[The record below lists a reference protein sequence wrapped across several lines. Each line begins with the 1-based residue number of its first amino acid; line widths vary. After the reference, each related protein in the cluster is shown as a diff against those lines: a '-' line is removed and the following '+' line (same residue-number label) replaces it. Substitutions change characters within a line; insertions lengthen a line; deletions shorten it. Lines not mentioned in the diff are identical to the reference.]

1 LIASA
6 GINILDTITEFHN
19 KTVGANSSV
28 KLLYF
33 SLGKGLEDM
42 VNEGMAKAAQ
52 SGDWIILEN
61 LHLADDWLPSFEERM
76 SKWKGA
82 EMNPKFRVWITCIP
96 VENFPVSILER
107 SIKVALQSAR
117 NIKSKVQRMLIEQ
130 EKETYFRKSGKHS

>member
-1 LIASA
+1 
-6 GINILDTITEFHN
+6 
-19 KTVGANSSV
+19 
-28 KLLYF
+28 
-33 SLGKGLEDM
+33 
-42 VNEGMAKAAQ
+42 
-52 SGDWIILEN
+52 
-61 LHLADDWLPSFEERM
+61 M